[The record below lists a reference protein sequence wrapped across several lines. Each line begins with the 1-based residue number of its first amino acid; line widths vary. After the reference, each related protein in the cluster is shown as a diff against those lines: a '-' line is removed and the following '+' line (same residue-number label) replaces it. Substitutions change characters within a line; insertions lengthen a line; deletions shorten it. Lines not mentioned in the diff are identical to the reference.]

1 MLGQGIEP
9 QIKRSRNYRRKAYLE
24 QYCKAHSE

>member
-9 QIKRSRNYRRKAYLE
+9 QRKRSRNYRRKTDVE